1 MRIIYF
7 LALFI
12 SIVYAQ
18 RWHEHEPF
26 GDVMSP
32 EKDSLDVSNLPK
44 EFREWHVRIV
54 GDGYLR
60 FVVPISMSIF
70 ADQYGDEE
78 KIYIDHALHDD
89 PDLADKYAFKPAFII
104 KKASC
109 NATNPIY
116 SLNMTADALSDPTC
130 IDVPSSCTLIWNNTD
145 ETKSSYERDPSTCET
160 ILGHCHE
167 RIASTYVGLN
177 ESVPVM
183 TTDWN
188 TSTHEQGLC
197 HTEYT
202 VMLDQAVNNR
212 LPGEKM
218 EQVAVDGAVIR
229 GQIYSIGSAG
239 TTFVLRNLQYFIG
252 EDGLYPRDFVI
263 GRSVNFISMDNIKS
277 PTSASVF
284 HQVIRERDFKPA
296 ELRHFQPYINRT
308 FIPAVI
314 GDNKF
319 KIVYSRYGLLHI
331 NKYRLLCNVNGLLV
345 LGQTPSKHVGF
356 IHVPEFYHT
365 VTIRQSGHILV
376 KFNDNSKQ
384 YIGQLT
390 LVTFPN
396 QYGLSLWSGT
406 GFEIRCNGAG
416 GFGTSLGT
424 WCKNT
429 KLDGKYMWY
438 YTDTEESGDPEIKY
452 AAAFSPVRLQ
462 QYHLNTN
469 EKDLYLGGKEPTQ
482 LF

>member
-7 LALFI
+7 LSLFL
-12 SIVYAQ
+12 SIVCAQ
-18 RWHEHEPF
+18 RWQSSE
-26 GDVMSP
+26 DDTMSP
-32 EKDSLDVSNLPK
+32 EKDALDVSNLPK

-78 KIYIDHALHDD
+78 KIYIDNALHDD
-89 PDLADKYAFKPAFII
+89 PDLPDKYAFKPSFVI
-104 KKASC
+104 KRAWC
-109 NATNPIY
+109 NATNPEF
-116 SLNMTADALSDPTC
+116 NMNVTSDAIVDLDC

-145 ETKSSYERDPSTCET
+145 ETENMLERDASTCET
-160 ILGHCHE
+160 VFGHCHE
-167 RIASTYVGLN
+167 NIASTYTALTGS
-177 ESVPVM
+177 ETKM
-183 TTDWN
+183 TMDWN
-188 TSTHEQGLC
+188 TSTHEQGNC

-202 VMLDQAVNNR
+202 VMLDISINDR
-212 LPGEKM
+212 IPGESM
-218 EQVAVDGAVIR
+218 EQVGADGSVIK
-229 GQIYSIGSAG
+229 GLIHSIGSAG
-239 TTFVLRNLQYFIG
+239 TSFVIRNLQYFTG
-252 EDGLYPRDFVI
+252 TDGIYPRDFVI
-263 GRSVNFISMDNIKS
+263 GRSVNFIDNGNIKI

-284 HQVIRERDFKPA
+284 HQVIRHRDFKSA
-296 ELRHFQPYINRT
+296 EIRHFKPYINRT
-308 FIPAVI
+308 FTPAVM

-331 NKYRLLCNVNGLLV
+331 NKFRLLCNVNGLLV
-345 LGQTPSKHVGF
+345 LGQTPSKNVGF
-356 IHVPEFYHT
+356 IHVPEFYNT
-365 VTIRQSGHILV
+365 VTIRQSGHILIR
-376 KFNDNSKQ
+376 FNDNSKQ
-384 YIGQLT
+384 YIGQLN

-396 QYGLSLWSGT
+396 KYGLSLWSGT

-429 KLDGKYMWY
+429 KLDGKNMWY

-469 EKDLYLGGKEPTQ
+469 MKDLYLGGKEPTQ